1 MSNNTLSYPQVRKDK
16 QGKYYIDFNLNN
28 NRYRLFGGKIIGSSL
43 MINSYPKHLRRKQA
57 SVLSE
62 QVYKHLVANDYSFS
76 KKLNQIETF
85 DLLISNKL
93 KEPLSVP
100 YRKALTHLAFN
111 LREQLLS
118 KGNISKQ
125 FLNSFPLRYEN
136 NTSYNTIRRHLNVL
150 VNHLHNNGFDI
161 EKSTIK
167 SRKQEEVLHKPI
179 DNIEELLNQVHKFNK
194 NLHLCCAI
202 TYCCLLRPHQEI
214 RLLKWKDFSADL
226 KTIHL
231 GGNKVKSK
239 RNRLVPVPSYVRDL
253 LVRSEP
259 DNNIFSDKIKPYN
272 NDYFKTLFRRF
283 KQLNPKIDKGVT
295 LYSFRHSAAL
305 NIFKR
310 TGSLTKL
317 QKAMGHSSLKVSL
330 TYLRG
335 LEVPELTEE
344 DMPQV

>member
-1 MSNNTLSYPQVRKDK
+1 MSNNTLSYPQVCKNK

-28 NRYRLFGGKIIGSSL
+28 KRYRLFGGNLIGSSL

-57 SVLSE
+57 SVLAE
-62 QVYKHLVANDYSFS
+62 EVYRYLVANDYSFS

-85 DLLISNKL
+85 DSLISDKL
-93 KEPLSVP
+93 REPLSES
-100 YRKALTHLAFN
+100 YRKMLIYLATK
-111 LREQLLS
+111 LREQLQSNGKL
-118 KGNISKQ
+118 SKQ
-125 FLNSFPLRYEN
+125 FISSLPLQYQN

-150 VNHLHNNGFDI
+150 VNYLGRNDFDI
-161 EKSTIK
+161 EKSSIK

-283 KQLNPKIDKGVT
+283 KQLNPKIDNGVT

>member
-1 MSNNTLSYPQVRKDK
+1 MVT
-16 QGKYYIDFNLNN
+16 
-28 NRYRLFGGKIIGSSL
+28 
-43 MINSYPKHLRRKQA
+43 
-57 SVLSE
+57 
-62 QVYKHLVANDYSFS
+62 NDYPFS

-85 DLLISNKL
+85 DLLINNKL
-93 KEPLSVP
+93 QEPLSEP
-100 YRKALTHLAFN
+100 YRKALSHLAFN
-111 LREQLLS
+111 LKEQLLS
-118 KGNISKQ
+118 KGSISKQ
-125 FLNSFPLRYEN
+125 FLNSLPLRYEN
-136 NTSYNTIRRHLNVL
+136 NTSYNTTKRHLNVL

-179 DNIEELLNQVHKFNK
+179 DNIEELLNQVYKFNE

-214 RLLKWKDFSADL
+214 KLLKWKDFSTDL
-226 KTIHL
+226 KTIYL

-253 LVRSEP
+253 LVRSQP
-259 DNNIFSDKIKPYN
+259 DYNIFSNKINPYN

-283 KQLNPKIDKGVT
+283 KRLNPQVDKDIT

-310 TGSLTKL
+310 TGSINNFRRQWGT
-317 QKAMGHSSLKVSL
+317 
-330 TYLRG
+330 
-335 LEVPELTEE
+335 P
-344 DMPQV
+344 P

>member
-1 MSNNTLSYPQVRKDK
+1 MPNNTLSYPKVCKNRS
-16 QGKYYIDFNLNN
+16 GKYYIDFKLNKK
-28 NRYRLFGGKIIGSSL
+28 RYRLFGGKLINSSL
-43 MINSYPKHLRRKQA
+43 LINSYPKHLRRKQA
-57 SVLSE
+57 LALAE
-62 QVYKHLVANDYSFS
+62 QVYRHLVANDYSFS

-85 DLLISNKL
+85 DLLINNKL
-93 KEPLSVP
+93 KEPLSEP
-100 YRKALTHLAFN
+100 YRKALSHLAFN
-111 LREQLLS
+111 LRKQLLS
-118 KGNISKQ
+118 KGSISKQ
-125 FLNSFPLRYEN
+125 FLNSLPLHYEN
-136 NTSYNTIRRHLNVL
+136 NTSYNTTRRHLNVL
-150 VNHLHNNGFDI
+150 INHLHNNGFDI

-167 SRKQEEVLHKPI
+167 SRKQEEVLYKPI
-179 DNIEELLNQVHKFNK
+179 DNIEELLNQVYKFNK

-214 RLLKWKDFSADL
+214 RLLKWKDFSTDL

-253 LVRSEP
+253 LVRS
-259 DNNIFSDKIKPYN
+259 DSDYNIFSNKIKPYN

-283 KQLNPKIDKGVT
+283 KRLNPQVDKDIT

-310 TGSLTKL
+310 TGSITKL

-335 LEVPELTEE
+335 LEVAELTEE
-344 DMPQV
+344 DMPIV

>member
-1 MSNNTLSYPQVRKDK
+1 MPNNTLSYPKVSKNRL
-16 QGKYYIDFNLNN
+16 GKYYIDFKLNKK
-28 NRYRLFGGKIIGSSL
+28 RYRLFGGKLIGSSL
-43 MINSYPKHLRRKQA
+43 LINTYPKHLRRKQA
-57 SVLSE
+57 SVLSK
-62 QVYKHLVANDYSFS
+62 QVYRHLVANDYSFS
-76 KKLNQIETF
+76 NKLNQIGTF
-85 DLLISNKL
+85 YLLINNKL
-93 KEPLSVP
+93 KEPLSEP
-100 YRKALTHLAFN
+100 YRKAFSYLALN
-111 LREQLLS
+111 LRKQLLS
-118 KGNISKQ
+118 KGSISKQ
-125 FLNSFPLRYEN
+125 FLNSFPLHYEN
-136 NTSYNTIRRHLNVL
+136 NTSYNTTRRHLNVL

-179 DNIEELLNQVHKFNK
+179 DNIEELLNQVYKFNK

-214 RLLKWKDFSADL
+214 RLLKWKDFSDDL

-231 GGNKVKSK
+231 SGNKVKSK
-239 RNRLVPVPSYVRDL
+239 RNRLVPVPPYVRDL
-253 LVRSEP
+253 LVRSES
-259 DNNIFSDKIKPYN
+259 DYNIFSQKIKPYN
-272 NDYFKTLFRRF
+272 NDYFKALFRRF
-283 KQLNPKIDKGVT
+283 KKLNPQVDKDIT

-310 TGSLTKL
+310 TSSLTKL

-335 LEVPELTEE
+335 LEVAELTEE